1 MRCKLKYKVRV
12 VCESHLVQN
21 TKYSTLNILVITSTV
36 LPLQS
41 SRVSLNTLSK
51 ASSIRYGR
59 QSWRRRE
66 RHGTTALE

>member
-36 LPLQS
+36 HYYRSHILRNQSYNLKKSATPLL
-41 SRVSLNTLSK
+41 RY
-51 ASSIRYGR
+51 IR
-59 QSWRRRE
+59 E
-66 RHGTTALE
+66 V